1 MQRVEQEYQLR
12 IVWDR
17 LYEIFT
23 KVALPGCS
31 ALVIFL
37 EGEDIIE
44 LNTAIGG
51 SDQLREAIKT
61 LHDQKRIVAR
71 KMDYPASYPE
81 AWEVHFS

>member
-12 IVWDR
+12 VVWDR
-17 LYEIFT
+17 LYEVFT
-23 KVALPGCS
+23 KVAIPGSS

-44 LNTAIGG
+44 LNTAMGG
-51 SDQLREAIKT
+51 SDQLRATIKM

-71 KMDYPASYPE
+71 KMDYPKDYPE
-81 AWEVHFS
+81 AWEVYFS